1 MLAIHLIT
9 DTSAIY
15 RWNFNRDISLVYVYS
30 LVLLTMLAFSGNALL
45 TRAALAS
52 YNMDPELVLLL
63 RVSAGAITLLLICYL
78 RKYSLKIFSSLHL
91 KTAAALSLYLVG
103 FSYAFTGLETGIGV
117 LIQFGVVQL
126 VMFSSSFLSDQK
138 VPKNK
143 TIGAIIAFTGLIYL
157 LWPSGGFTLNFES
170 SVLMAIAGMAWGI
183 YSVLGKKAESAIAA
197 TTASFLISTPI
208 CLVFVL
214 SLPNNPDF
222 SWSNTGALLA
232 IASGSITSGIGYALW
247 YYVLPKIPS
256 TNAAVSQLSVP
267 LIAAAGGMIFMQ
279 ELITLK
285 FILSCVL
292 VLGGIALTI
301 GIPKSGRQ

>member
-1 MLAIHLIT
+1 MLFR
-9 DTSAIY
+9 S
-15 RWNFNRDISLVYVYS
+15 
-30 LVLLTMLAFSGNALL
+30 
-45 TRAALAS
+45 
-52 YNMDPELVLLL
+52 
-63 RVSAGAITLLLICYL
+63 
-78 RKYSLKIFSSLHL
+78 
-91 KTAAALSLYLVG
+91 VG

-126 VMFSSSFLSDQK
+126 VMFASSFLSDQK

-157 LWPSGGFTLNFES
+157 LWPSGDFTLNFGS

-208 CLVFVL
+208 CLIFVL
-214 SLPNNPDF
+214 FLPDNPDF

-285 FILSCVL
+285 FILSCIL

>member
-1 MLAIHLIT
+1 
-9 DTSAIY
+9 
-15 RWNFNRDISLVYVYS
+15 
-30 LVLLTMLAFSGNALL
+30 MLAFSGNALL

-78 RKYSLKIFSSLHL
+78 KKYSLKILSNLHL
-91 KTAAALSLYLVG
+91 KTAVALSLYLVS

-126 VMFSSSFLSDQK
+126 VMFASSFLSDQK

-157 LWPSGGFTLNFES
+157 LWPSGDFTINLTS

-183 YSVLGKKAESAIAA
+183 YSVLGKKAASAIAA

-208 CLVFVL
+208 CLIFVL
-214 SLPNNPDF
+214 LLPNNPDF

-232 IASGSITSGIGYALW
+232 IASGSVTSGIGYALW

-267 LIAAAGGMIFMQ
+267 LIAAGGGMIFMQ

-285 FILSCVL
+285 FVLSCVL

-301 GIPKSGRQ
+301 GIPKSGGQ

>member
-1 MLAIHLIT
+1 
-9 DTSAIY
+9 
-15 RWNFNRDISLVYVYS
+15 
-30 LVLLTMLAFSGNALL
+30 MLAFSGNALL

-52 YNMDPELVLLL
+52 YDMDPELVLLL

-78 RKYSLKIFSSLHL
+78 RKYSLKIFSNLHL

-126 VMFSSSFLSDQK
+126 VMFASSFLSDQK

-157 LWPSGGFTLNFES
+157 LWPSGDFTINLTS

-183 YSVLGKKAESAIAA
+183 YSVLGKKAASAIAA

-208 CLVFVL
+208 CLIFVL
-214 SLPNNPDF
+214 LLPYNPDF

-232 IASGSITSGIGYALW
+232 IASGSVTSGIGYALW

-267 LIAAAGGMIFMQ
+267 LIAAGGGMIFMQ

-285 FILSCVL
+285 FVLSCVL

>member
-1 MLAIHLIT
+1 
-9 DTSAIY
+9 
-15 RWNFNRDISLVYVYS
+15 
-30 LVLLTMLAFSGNALL
+30 MLAFSGNALL

-78 RKYSLKIFSSLHL
+78 KKYSLKILSNLHL
-91 KTAAALSLYLVG
+91 KTAVALSLYLVS

-126 VMFSSSFLSDQK
+126 VMFASSFLSDQK

-157 LWPSGGFTLNFES
+157 LWPSGDFTINLTS
-170 SVLMAIAGMAWGI
+170 SALMAIAGMAWGI
-183 YSVLGKKAESAIAA
+183 YSVLGKKAASAIAA

-208 CLVFVL
+208 CLIFVL
-214 SLPNNPDF
+214 LLPNNPDF

-232 IASGSITSGIGYALW
+232 IASGSVTSGIGYALW

-285 FILSCVL
+285 FVLSCVL

-301 GIPKSGRQ
+301 GIPKSGGQ

>member
-1 MLAIHLIT
+1 
-9 DTSAIY
+9 
-15 RWNFNRDISLVYVYS
+15 
-30 LVLLTMLAFSGNALL
+30 MLAFSGNALL

-78 RKYSLKIFSSLHL
+78 KKYSLKILSNLHL
-91 KTAAALSLYLVG
+91 KTAVALSLYLVS

-126 VMFSSSFLSDQK
+126 VMFASSFLSDQK

-157 LWPSGGFTLNFES
+157 LWPSGDFTINLTS
-170 SVLMAIAGMAWGI
+170 SVLMAIAGMAWGT
-183 YSVLGKKAESAIAA
+183 YSVLGKKADSAIAA

-208 CLVFVL
+208 CLIFVL
-214 SLPNNPDF
+214 LLPYNPDF

-232 IASGSITSGIGYALW
+232 IASGSVTSGIGYALW

-285 FILSCVL
+285 FVLSCVL

>member
-1 MLAIHLIT
+1 MIH
-9 DTSAIY
+9 IY
-15 RWNFNRDISLVYVYS
+15 L
-30 LVLLTMLAFSGNALL
+30 LVLLTMLAFSGNAVL
-45 TRAALAS
+45 TRAALAT

-63 RVSAGAITLLLICYL
+63 RVSSGAITLLFICYL
-78 RKYSLKIFSSLHL
+78 RKYSLKIFSNLHL

-126 VMFSSSFLSDQK
+126 VMFASSFLSDQQ

-143 TIGAIIAFTGLIYL
+143 NIGAIIAFTGLIYL
-157 LWPSGGFTLNFES
+157 LWPSGDFTLDLTS

-183 YSVLGKKAESAIAA
+183 YSILGKNAVSAISS

-208 CLVFVL
+208 CLLFVL
-214 SLPNNPDF
+214 LLPNDSDF
-222 SWSNTGALLA
+222 SWSSTGALLA
-232 IASGSITSGIGYALW
+232 ISSGSITSGIGYALW

-285 FILSCVL
+285 FVLSCIL
-292 VLGGIALTI
+292 VLGGIAITI
-301 GIPKSGRQ
+301 GVPKSSKK

>member
-1 MLAIHLIT
+1 M
-9 DTSAIY
+9 
-15 RWNFNRDISLVYVYS
+15 VYVYS

-78 RKYSLKIFSSLHL
+78 KKYSLKILSNLHL
-91 KTAAALSLYLVG
+91 KTAVALSLYLVS

-126 VMFSSSFLSDQK
+126 VMFASSFLSDQK

-157 LWPSGGFTLNFES
+157 LWPSGDFTINLTS

-183 YSVLGKKAESAIAA
+183 YSVLGKKAASAIAA

-208 CLVFVL
+208 CLIFVL
-214 SLPNNPDF
+214 LLPNNPDF

-232 IASGSITSGIGYALW
+232 IASGSVTSGIGYALW

-285 FILSCVL
+285 FVLSCVL

-301 GIPKSGRQ
+301 GIPKSGGQ

>member
-1 MLAIHLIT
+1 M
-9 DTSAIY
+9 
-15 RWNFNRDISLVYVYS
+15 VYVYS

-78 RKYSLKIFSSLHL
+78 KKYSLKILSNLHL
-91 KTAAALSLYLVG
+91 KTAVALSLYLVS

-126 VMFSSSFLSDQK
+126 VMFASSFLSDQK

-157 LWPSGGFTLNFES
+157 LWPSGDFTINLTS

-183 YSVLGKKAESAIAA
+183 YSVLGKKAASAIAA

-208 CLVFVL
+208 CLIFVL
-214 SLPNNPDF
+214 LLPYNPDF

-232 IASGSITSGIGYALW
+232 IASGSVTSGIGYALW

-267 LIAAAGGMIFMQ
+267 LIAAGGGMIFMQ

-285 FILSCVL
+285 FVLSCVL

-301 GIPKSGRQ
+301 GIPKSGGQ

>member
-1 MLAIHLIT
+1 M
-9 DTSAIY
+9 
-15 RWNFNRDISLVYVYS
+15 VYVYS

-78 RKYSLKIFSSLHL
+78 KKYSLKILSNLHL
-91 KTAAALSLYLVG
+91 KTAVALSLYLVS

-126 VMFSSSFLSDQK
+126 VMFASSFLSDQK

-157 LWPSGGFTLNFES
+157 LWPSGDFIINLTS

-183 YSVLGKKAESAIAA
+183 YSVLGKKAASAIAA

-208 CLVFVL
+208 CLIFVL
-214 SLPNNPDF
+214 LLPYNPDF

-232 IASGSITSGIGYALW
+232 IASGSVTSGIGYALW

-267 LIAAAGGMIFMQ
+267 LIAAGGGMIFMQ

-285 FILSCVL
+285 FVLSCVL

>member
-1 MLAIHLIT
+1 MIH
-9 DTSAIY
+9 IY
-15 RWNFNRDISLVYVYS
+15 L
-30 LVLLTMLAFSGNALL
+30 LVLLTMLAFSGNAVL
-45 TRAALAS
+45 TRAALAT

-63 RVSAGAITLLLICYL
+63 RVSSGAITLLFICYL
-78 RKYSLKIFSSLHL
+78 RKYSLKIFSNLHL

-126 VMFSSSFLSDQK
+126 VMFASSFLSDQQ

-143 TIGAIIAFTGLIYL
+143 NIGAVIAFTGLIYL
-157 LWPSGGFTLNFES
+157 LWPSGDFTLDLTS

-183 YSVLGKKAESAIAA
+183 YSILGKNAESAISS

-208 CLVFVL
+208 CLLFVL
-214 SLPNNPDF
+214 LLPNDSDF
-222 SWSNTGALLA
+222 SWSSTGALLA
-232 IASGSITSGIGYALW
+232 ISSGSITSGIGYALW

-285 FILSCVL
+285 FVLSCIL
-292 VLGGIALTI
+292 VLGGIAITI
-301 GIPKSGRQ
+301 GVPKSSKK

>member
-1 MLAIHLIT
+1 MIH
-9 DTSAIY
+9 IY
-15 RWNFNRDISLVYVYS
+15 L
-30 LVLLTMLAFSGNALL
+30 LVLLTMLAFSGNAVL
-45 TRAALAS
+45 TRAALAT

-63 RVSAGAITLLLICYL
+63 RVSSGAITLLFICYL
-78 RKYSLKIFSSLHL
+78 RKYSLKIFSNLHL

-126 VMFSSSFLSDQK
+126 VMFASSFLSDQQ

-143 TIGAIIAFTGLIYL
+143 NIGAIIAFTGLIYL
-157 LWPSGGFTLNFES
+157 LWPSGDFTLDLPS
-170 SVLMAIAGMAWGI
+170 SVLMAIAGMAWGV
-183 YSVLGKKAESAIAA
+183 YSILGKNAESAISS

-208 CLVFVL
+208 CLLFVL
-214 SLPNNPDF
+214 LLPNDSDF
-222 SWSNTGALLA
+222 SWSSTGALLA
-232 IASGSITSGIGYALW
+232 ISSGSITSGIGYALW

-285 FILSCVL
+285 FVLSCIL
-292 VLGGIALTI
+292 VLGGIAITI
-301 GIPKSGRQ
+301 GVPKSSKK

>member
-1 MLAIHLIT
+1 
-9 DTSAIY
+9 
-15 RWNFNRDISLVYVYS
+15 
-30 LVLLTMLAFSGNALL
+30 MLAFSGNALL

-78 RKYSLKIFSSLHL
+78 KKYSLKILSNLHL
-91 KTAAALSLYLVG
+91 KTAVALSLYLVS

-126 VMFSSSFLSDQK
+126 VMFASSFLSDQK

-157 LWPSGGFTLNFES
+157 LWPSGDFTINLTS

-183 YSVLGKKAESAIAA
+183 YSVLGKKAASAIAA

-208 CLVFVL
+208 CLIFVL
-214 SLPNNPDF
+214 LLPYNPDF

-232 IASGSITSGIGYALW
+232 IASGSVTSGIGYALW

-267 LIAAAGGMIFMQ
+267 LIAAGGGMIFMQ

-285 FILSCVL
+285 FVLSCVL

-301 GIPKSGRQ
+301 GIPKSGGQ

>member
-1 MLAIHLIT
+1 
-9 DTSAIY
+9 
-15 RWNFNRDISLVYVYS
+15 
-30 LVLLTMLAFSGNALL
+30 MLAFSGNAVL
-45 TRAALAS
+45 TRAALAT

-63 RVSAGAITLLLICYL
+63 RVSSGAITLLFICYL
-78 RKYSLKIFSSLHL
+78 RKYSLKIFSNLHL

-126 VMFSSSFLSDQK
+126 VMFASSFLSDQQ

-143 TIGAIIAFTGLIYL
+143 NIGAIIAFTGLIYL
-157 LWPSGGFTLNFES
+157 LWPSGDFTLDLTS

-183 YSVLGKKAESAIAA
+183 YSILGKNAESAISS

-208 CLVFVL
+208 CLLFVL
-214 SLPNNPDF
+214 LLPNDSDF
-222 SWSNTGALLA
+222 SWSSTGALLA
-232 IASGSITSGIGYALW
+232 ISSGSITSGIGYALW

-285 FILSCVL
+285 FVLSCIL
-292 VLGGIALTI
+292 VLGGIAITI
-301 GIPKSGRQ
+301 GVPKSSKK

>member
-1 MLAIHLIT
+1 M
-9 DTSAIY
+9 
-15 RWNFNRDISLVYVYS
+15 VYVYS

-78 RKYSLKIFSSLHL
+78 KKYSLKILSNLHL
-91 KTAAALSLYLVG
+91 KTAVALSLYLVS

-126 VMFSSSFLSDQK
+126 VMFASSFLSDQK

-157 LWPSGGFTLNFES
+157 LWPSGDFTLNFES

-208 CLVFVL
+208 CLIFVL
-214 SLPNNPDF
+214 LLPNNPDF
-222 SWSNTGALLA
+222 SWSNKGALLA

-285 FILSCVL
+285 FVLSCVL

-301 GIPKSGRQ
+301 GIPKNGRQ

>member
-1 MLAIHLIT
+1 MLVIHIIT

-63 RVSAGAITLLLICYL
+63 RVSAGAITLLLISYV
-78 RKYSLKIFSSLHL
+78 RKYSLKIFSNLHL

-126 VMFSSSFLSDQK
+126 VMFASSFLSDQK

-157 LWPSGGFTLNFES
+157 LWPSGDFTLNFES

-208 CLVFVL
+208 CLIFVL
-214 SLPNNPDF
+214 LLPNNPDF
-222 SWSNTGALLA
+222 SWSNKGALLA

-285 FILSCVL
+285 FVISCVL

-301 GIPKSGRQ
+301 GIPKSDRQ

>member
-1 MLAIHLIT
+1 MIH
-9 DTSAIY
+9 IY
-15 RWNFNRDISLVYVYS
+15 L
-30 LVLLTMLAFSGNALL
+30 LVLLTMLAFSGNAVL
-45 TRAALAS
+45 TRAALAT

-63 RVSAGAITLLLICYL
+63 RVSSGAITLLFICYL
-78 RKYSLKIFSSLHL
+78 RKYSLKIFSNLHL
-91 KTAAALSLYLVG
+91 KTTAALSLYLVG

-126 VMFSSSFLSDQK
+126 VMFASSFLSDQQ

-143 TIGAIIAFTGLIYL
+143 NIGAIIAFTGLIYL
-157 LWPSGGFTLNFES
+157 LWPSGDFTLDLTS

-183 YSVLGKKAESAIAA
+183 YSILGKNAVSAISS

-208 CLVFVL
+208 CLIFVL
-214 SLPNNPDF
+214 LLPNDSDF
-222 SWSNTGALLA
+222 SWSSTGALLA
-232 IASGSITSGIGYALW
+232 ISSGSITSGIGYALW

-285 FILSCVL
+285 FVLSCIL
-292 VLGGIALTI
+292 VLGGIAITI
-301 GIPKSGRQ
+301 GIPKSSKK

>member
-1 MLAIHLIT
+1 
-9 DTSAIY
+9 
-15 RWNFNRDISLVYVYS
+15 
-30 LVLLTMLAFSGNALL
+30 MLAFSGNALL

-63 RVSAGAITLLLICYL
+63 RVFAGAITLLLICYV
-78 RKYSLKIFSSLHL
+78 RKYSLKIFSNLHL

-126 VMFSSSFLSDQK
+126 VMFASSFLSDQK

-143 TIGAIIAFTGLIYL
+143 TTGAIIAFTGLIYL
-157 LWPSGGFTLNFES
+157 LWPSGDFTLNFES

-208 CLVFVL
+208 CLIFVL
-214 SLPNNPDF
+214 LLPNNPDF
-222 SWSNTGALLA
+222 SWSNKGALLA

-285 FILSCVL
+285 FVISCVL
-292 VLGGIALTI
+292 VLGGIGLTI
-301 GIPKSGRQ
+301 GIPKSDR

>member
-1 MLAIHLIT
+1 MLAIHQIT

-15 RWNFNRDISLVYVYS
+15 RWNFNRDISLIYVYS

-63 RVSAGAITLLLICYL
+63 RVSAGAITLLLICYV
-78 RKYSLKIFSSLHL
+78 RKYSLKIFSNLHL

-126 VMFSSSFLSDQK
+126 VMFASSFLSDQK

-157 LWPSGGFTLNFES
+157 LWPSGDFTLNFES

-183 YSVLGKKAESAIAA
+183 YSVLGEKADSAIAA

-208 CLVFVL
+208 CLIFVL
-214 SLPNNPDF
+214 LLPNNPDF
-222 SWSNTGALLA
+222 SWSNKGALLA
-232 IASGSITSGIGYALW
+232 ITSGSITSGIGYALW

-267 LIAAAGGMIFMQ
+267 LIAAGGGMIFLQ

-285 FILSCVL
+285 FVISCVL

-301 GIPKSGRQ
+301 GIPKSDRQ

>member
-1 MLAIHLIT
+1 M
-9 DTSAIY
+9 
-15 RWNFNRDISLVYVYS
+15 VYVYS

-52 YNMDPELVLLL
+52 YDMDPELVLLL

-78 RKYSLKIFSSLHL
+78 RKYSLKIFSNLHI
-91 KTAAALSLYLVG
+91 KTATALSLYLVG

-126 VMFSSSFLSDQK
+126 VMFASSFLSDQK

-157 LWPSGGFTLNFES
+157 LWPSGDFTLNFGS

-208 CLVFVL
+208 CLIFVL
-214 SLPNNPDF
+214 FLPDNPDF

-285 FILSCVL
+285 FILSCIL

>member
-1 MLAIHLIT
+1 M
-9 DTSAIY
+9 
-15 RWNFNRDISLVYVYS
+15 VYVYS

-78 RKYSLKIFSSLHL
+78 KKYSLKILSNLHL
-91 KTAAALSLYLVG
+91 KTAVALSLYLVS

-126 VMFSSSFLSDQK
+126 VMFASSFLSDQK

-143 TIGAIIAFTGLIYL
+143 SIGAIIAFTGLIYL
-157 LWPSGGFTLNFES
+157 LWPSGDFTINLRS

-183 YSVLGKKAESAIAA
+183 YSVLGKKAASAIAA

-208 CLVFVL
+208 CLIFVL
-214 SLPNNPDF
+214 LLPYNPDF

-232 IASGSITSGIGYALW
+232 IASGSVTSGIGYALW

-267 LIAAAGGMIFMQ
+267 LIAAGGGMIFMQ

-285 FILSCVL
+285 FVLSCVL